1 MGVAGLLSRIWGL
14 ARARPLAM
22 IAMLTLLSM
31 VMGALLADVVATH
44 DPLSQDVV
52 ERLKAPG
59 PDHFF
64 GTDGFGR
71 DIFSRVVH
79 GARESLLVGFLSV
92 SLASVAG
99 ICIGMLSAYSG
110 NRVDVLVQRGV
121 DVLLGFPLLVMA
133 LIVVVA
139 LGPSTGSVSIAIAIA
154 LAPQVARV
162 SRASALSI
170 KAEPYMEAARAVG
183 ASSYRI
189 VWRHLLPNSFSPILA
204 QVTGYF
210 GTAVVAETALSFLG
224 LGVPPPFP
232 SWGRMLHEGARQY
245 FEAAPW
251 ATIFPGL
258 ALSLTVLSAAL
269 LGDAIRDI
277 LDPRIAGRRRSRT

>member
-1 MGVAGLLSRIWGL
+1 ML
-14 ARARPLAM
+14 ARTRPLAM
-22 IAMLTLLSM
+22 LAMAALLVLVM
-31 VMGALLADVVATH
+31 VALLADVVATH
-44 DPLSQDVV
+44 DPLAQDVAQ
-52 ERLKAPG
+52 RLRPPG

-79 GARESLLVGFLSV
+79 GTRASLLVGIIAI
-92 SLASVAG
+92 SLGSVAG
-99 ICIGMLSAYSG
+99 ISIGIVSAYWG
-110 NRVDVLVQRGV
+110 GKVDVLAQRGV
-121 DVLLGFPLLVMA
+121 DILLGFPPLVMA
-133 LIVVVA
+133 LIMVVA
-139 LGPSTGSVSIAIAIA
+139 LGPSTGSVSIAIAVA
-154 LAPQVARV
+154 LVPQVARV

-170 KAEPYMEAARAVG
+170 KGETYIEAARVIG

-210 GTAVVAETALSFLG
+210 GTAIVAEAALSFLG

-232 SWGRMLHEGARQY
+232 SWGRMLNEGARQY

-258 ALSLTVLSAAL
+258 ALSATVLSAAL
-269 LGDAIRDI
+269 LGDAIRDV
-277 LDPRIAGRRRSRT
+277 LDPRHSGTDRASLT

>member
-1 MGVAGLLSRIWGL
+1 M
-14 ARARPLAM
+14 
-22 IAMLTLLSM
+22 
-31 VMGALLADVVATH
+31 
-44 DPLSQDVV
+44 
-52 ERLKAPG
+52 
-59 PDHFF
+59 
-64 GTDGFGR
+64 
-71 DIFSRVVH
+71 
-79 GARESLLVGFLSV
+79 

-258 ALSLTVLSAAL
+258 ALSLTVSAL
-269 LGDAIRDI
+269 
-277 LDPRIAGRRRSRT
+277 RS